1 MAPVA
6 VEGGCGGQPCPQ
18 PAPVPHGAGSPLP
31 HLGKGQGHAAS
42 RSETPSGLTSS
53 FRLAGMPGHQV
64 IQMLDKGYRL
74 PQPPTCP
81 APLYQLMLQCWS
93 AEAGGRPTFETLCE
107 QLETYF
113 ETESSSYAHTQA
125 VVK

>member
-1 MAPVA
+1 MKGAAEASPA
-6 VEGGCGGQPCPQ
+6 LSPHPYLTG
-18 PAPVPHGAGSPLP
+18 PAPRRLVSVRGRDTRRHEARP
-31 HLGKGQGHAAS
+31 
-42 RSETPSGLTSS
+42 PSGLTSS